1 MGRIG
6 FGDLDRFGGNGG
18 GGSFFK
24 LVNDKDEAHVRIM
37 LNKLED
43 LENGFMFS
51 CHMVK
56 VPDSQYD
63 RPVACLRNYNDPVED
78 CPFCAAGKKP
88 VPKIYIP
95 LYNEDAE
102 EVQIWDRGKGFM
114 QKFTAFC
121 SRYSKPSIVAH
132 AVTIERNGKSGDL
145 HTTYELYM
153 DETDDTTL
161 EDLPELPT
169 VLGTAIMDKTAEDM
183 EYYLEAGEFPPD
195 DEEDEKPVRRR
206 SSRKEEPEEEEE
218 VPFEEEKPRRRH
230 AGGRRTPARG
240 GDKF

>member
-6 FGDLDRFGGNGG
+6 FGDLDKFGNGGG
-18 GGSFFK
+18 GGSFFSLK
-24 LVNDKDEAHVRIM
+24 NDKDEAQVRIM

-43 LENGFMFS
+43 MEDGFMYS

-56 VPDSQYD
+56 VGDSQYD
-63 RPVACLRNYNDPVED
+63 RPVACLRNYNDPVDD

-95 LYNEDAE
+95 LFNEDTE

-121 SRYSKPSIVAH
+121 SRYSKPSIVSH
-132 AVTIERNGKSGDL
+132 LVTIQRNGKPGDMK
-145 HTTYELYM
+145 TTYELYM

-169 VLGTAIMDKTAEDM
+169 VLGGIVLDKTAEDM
-183 EYYLEAGEFPPD
+183 EYYLEAGEFPPED
-195 DEEDEKPVRRR
+195 SEEEEKPVRRR

-218 VPFEEEKPRRRH
+218 QPRRR
-230 AGGRRTPARG
+230 AGRRTPARG
-240 GDKF
+240 SDTF